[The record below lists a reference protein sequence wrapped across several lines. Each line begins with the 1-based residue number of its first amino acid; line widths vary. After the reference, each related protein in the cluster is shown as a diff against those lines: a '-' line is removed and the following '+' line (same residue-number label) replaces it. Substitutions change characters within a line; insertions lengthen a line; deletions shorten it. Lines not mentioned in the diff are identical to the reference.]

1 MAEFKIQVSTSKPDL
16 HDIAKGIIPPSI
28 VIEFKGDMVLCK
40 LFLEKVEAYVKE
52 RKWEVH

>member
-1 MAEFKIQVSTSKPDL
+1 MAEFKIQVSTSKPDV

-40 LFLEKVEAYVKE
+40 LFLEKVEAYAKE